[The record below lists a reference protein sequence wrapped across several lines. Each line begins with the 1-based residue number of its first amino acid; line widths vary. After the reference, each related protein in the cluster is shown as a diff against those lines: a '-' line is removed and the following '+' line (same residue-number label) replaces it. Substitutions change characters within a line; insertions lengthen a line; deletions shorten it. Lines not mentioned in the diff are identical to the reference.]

1 MKIVIYF
8 FSTKV
13 YFNCECG
20 NEYFYGEVVCDTWLY
35 IEKRRERRKKKQQQ
49 QQFNSIFTQKKM
61 FSIARAQN

>member
-35 IEKRRERRKKKQQQ
+35 IEKRRERSKKIK
-49 QQFNSIFTQKKM
+49 
-61 FSIARAQN
+61 

>member
-1 MKIVIYF
+1 MKIVMYF

-35 IEKRRERRKKKQQQ
+35 IEKRRERRKKSSTRIYTEK
-49 QQFNSIFTQKKM
+49 NVSYSSSTTL
-61 FSIARAQN
+61 NVY